1 MRHRVAGYKLGRT
14 AAHRKAMTQN
24 MMNSLIE
31 HERITTTVPKAKH
44 LRPIIEKIITIGKN
58 DTQANR
64 RRAFAKLRDKESVKK
79 LFGVL
84 GPRFAERQGGYC
96 RILKLSKPR
105 LGDAGEQA
113 IIEFVERTVDESSP
127 EELAKA
133 TEELAE
139 AKATLAASK
148 AELEEQTA
156 TKAKKEAEI
165 ESRIKPPVETRIL
178 PRFRSQA
185 QAKAAAAAST

>member
-1 MRHRVAGYKLGRT
+1 
-14 AAHRKAMTQN
+14 MTKN

-44 LRPIIEKIITIGKN
+44 LRPYIEKMITIGKT

-84 GPRFAERQGGYC
+84 GPRFAEREGGYC

-113 IIEFVERTVDESSP
+113 IIEFVERTLVDESPP

-133 TEELAE
+133 TEELAA
-139 AKATLAASK
+139 AKA
-148 AELEEQTA
+148 
-156 TKAKKEAEI
+156 
-165 ESRIKPPVETRIL
+165 
-178 PRFRSQA
+178 
-185 QAKAAAAAST
+185 